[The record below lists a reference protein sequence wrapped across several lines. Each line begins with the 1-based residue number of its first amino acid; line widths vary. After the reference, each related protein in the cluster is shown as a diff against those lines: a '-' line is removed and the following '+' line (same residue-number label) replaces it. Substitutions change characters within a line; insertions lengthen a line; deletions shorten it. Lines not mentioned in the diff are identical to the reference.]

1 MSELFAIKGTFAH
14 TPTFE
19 AFEFYEDS
27 FLVSENGK
35 VVGIYKELP
44 DQYRGIKVYDYTGK
58 VIVPGMC
65 DMHIHAPQYTFHG
78 MGQNIEKPEWQSWF
92 DTYCFPAESMY
103 KDLDFAK
110 RSYERLTDDLMHTTT
125 TRLVF
130 FATIHR
136 PATEA
141 LMEILDRKGF
151 VAYVGKVNMD
161 RNSMDGLIETTE
173 ETIQETRTFVENTKD
188 KYANVKPIITPRY
201 IPTCTD
207 ESLKGISEIMK
218 EFNIP
223 VHSHLTEGL
232 DEFEWVKQLKPGIK
246 YYSQAYDEFDMLGT
260 AVPTIMDHCVFPS
273 PEDFQLLCE
282 RNVWIA
288 HCPNG
293 NLHGSGTAAPVLK
306 YVRNGANVC
315 LGTDAS
321 GGHTLNLMRTITEA
335 MLASKVHWAYTERNG
350 DPNAKRDVL
359 TLANA
364 FYLATKGGGSFW
376 GTAGSFEQGYDL
388 DAVVLDDSRLSNEI
402 TRTTYERVERLICC
416 SDDREV
422 HAKFICGAKVL

>member
-232 DEFEWVKQLKPGIK
+232 DEFEWVKQLNSICLALL
-246 YYSQAYDEFDMLGT
+246 YRLSWIIVFSQ
-260 AVPTIMDHCVFPS
+260 
-273 PEDFQLLCE
+273 
-282 RNVWIA
+282 
-288 HCPNG
+288 
-293 NLHGSGTAAPVLK
+293 VLK
-306 YVRNGANVC
+306 ISSFCASAMCGLHIVR
-315 LGTDAS
+315 
-321 GGHTLNLMRTITEA
+321 TEIS
-335 MLASKVHWAYTERNG
+335 MVQELRH
-350 DPNAKRDVL
+350 P
-359 TLANA
+359 
-364 FYLATKGGGSFW
+364 
-376 GTAGSFEQGYDL
+376 
-388 DAVVLDDSRLSNEI
+388 
-402 TRTTYERVERLICC
+402 C
-416 SDDREV
+416 
-422 HAKFICGAKVL
+422 